1 MKHPISNRAVTYA
14 RTSGRTQD
22 EKLSHG
28 GQDTIMVPYCKEKG
42 LHIVRSFY
50 EVASALDTINRP
62 EFLDAMRFVLDPAN
76 NISHVVFHDLSRF
89 SRSKADP
96 QTYLKLLDEHDI
108 IIHSAQDKTNSDD
121 DNELLWDVLFIF
133 NNQFSKTISQLT
145 IRGHTES
152 VMMGNDISPVVTYGF
167 EKYYVKEDVKEDGK
181 KDGRLRPRWRPH
193 PVHAEHV
200 KLIFKMRDEKHLP
213 MAICNHLNGLKIPA
227 PRGGL
232 WTTGTIINILRN
244 IAYIGYSQVGK
255 RSSSKF
261 PRHRR
266 KRELVQNPKAHPALV
281 EEELFY
287 RVQTLMPKK
296 PRAERPAPI
305 SHTSPNPLSYRVK
318 CGNPGHDA
326 NMVVANST
334 SGGKKVMCSVKKN
347 SGIQYCSTPDVELDD
362 LLKTVG
368 KSLKERLSNP
378 EILQEQL
385 ETLIRNS
392 GDYAAQEKKR
402 QAAIAKRL
410 REITQEKDNLMKAL
424 GKAEQDYPENV
435 SDFNN
440 ALSALNKEKEQLER
454 QKNDIDEETAELMA
468 FLADPEGLK
477 EAIAEIGMAI
487 DPEDLDLT
495 KRFLQTFI
503 NRVDVF
509 DQEATM
515 YYSLPLPNTVPT
527 EEGYRASG
535 PIERGGSEIL
545 LEQSAPAKAGVGTV
559 DSRPRLREGDV
570 LSRERRVGADS
581 TGRKDF
587 ATIRQAS
594 NGERSDAGRLALG
607 GVILSYM
614 LTAAADVWGPEA
626 ILPRE
631 IMSIF

>member
-1 MKHPISNRAVTYA
+1 
-14 RTSGRTQD
+14 
-22 EKLSHG
+22 
-28 GQDTIMVPYCKEKG
+28 
-42 LHIVRSFY
+42 
-50 EVASALDTINRP
+50 
-62 EFLDAMRFVLDPAN
+62 
-76 NISHVVFHDLSRF
+76 
-89 SRSKADP
+89 
-96 QTYLKLLDEHDI
+96 
-108 IIHSAQDKTNSDD
+108 
-121 DNELLWDVLFIF
+121 
-133 NNQFSKTISQLT
+133 
-145 IRGHTES
+145 
-152 VMMGNDISPVVTYGF
+152 MMGNDISPVVTYGF

-200 KLIFKMRDEKHLP
+200 KLIFQMRDEKHLP

-232 WTTGTIINILRN
+232 WTTGTIINMLRN
-244 IAYIGYSQVGK
+244 FAYIGYSQVGK

-281 EEELFY
+281 EEDLFY

-385 ETLIRNS
+385 EVLIRNS

-454 QKNDIDEETAELMA
+454 QKNDVDEETAELMA

-545 LEQSAPAKAGVGTV
+545 LEQSAPAKAGVGIV
-559 DSRPRLREGDV
+559 DSRFRG
-570 LSRERRVGADS
+570 
-581 TGRKDF
+581 KD
-587 ATIRQAS
+587 
-594 NGERSDAGRLALG
+594 G
-607 GVILSYM
+607 
-614 LTAAADVWGPEA
+614 
-626 ILPRE
+626 
-631 IMSIF
+631 